1 MAGGHRPIT
10 PPATFLLDSWLII
23 CSSQTILRVGFME
36 EFTGRQAVHKQRWS
50 QPLKG
55 NKPAAAS
62 PSAPLCKIRRISQRK
77 WPPEGLSCALLPQ
90 LTKAELLNWG
100 LDARF
105 ASCPPPSRPFAMQ
118 SSSPGTCYMPCQHTT
133 VSDSVENSRLCQF
146 LQPKSKYYTELHK
159 MPAVTVF

>member
-1 MAGGHRPIT
+1 
-10 PPATFLLDSWLII
+10 
-23 CSSQTILRVGFME
+23 ME

-90 LTKAELLNWG
+90 MTKAEDLNWG
-100 LDARF
+100 LYARF
-105 ASCPPPSRPFAMQ
+105 ASCQPPLSPIRHAIKQPWDMLHAMLAHH
-118 SSSPGTCYMPCQHTT
+118 SLSG

-146 LQPKSKYYTELHK
+146 LQPKSKYCTALHK
-159 MPAVTVF
+159 MPAVTVFDKKDKYIK